1 MATTNQRNRSGVQ
14 QSSSGRQSSARRA
27 ASDAGQAMADMR
39 DEVSGYISQGA
50 SQFREMT
57 EGHEART
64 VLIALAAGFGVGLLI
79 GGALASSH
87 RRPRRWSDRIA
98 AEGLG
103 RRLLDRVESM
113 IPETITERFSR

>member
-1 MATTNQRNRSGVQ
+1 MATTNQRNRSRGQ
-14 QSSSGRQSSARRA
+14 QGSSGRQSPARRA

-50 SQFREMT
+50 SQFRNMT
-57 EGHEART
+57 EGHEGRS
-64 VLIALAAGFGVGLLI
+64 VLIALAAGFGVGLLV

-103 RRLLDRVESM
+103 RRLMERVENM
-113 IPETITERFSR
+113 IPEAITERFSK